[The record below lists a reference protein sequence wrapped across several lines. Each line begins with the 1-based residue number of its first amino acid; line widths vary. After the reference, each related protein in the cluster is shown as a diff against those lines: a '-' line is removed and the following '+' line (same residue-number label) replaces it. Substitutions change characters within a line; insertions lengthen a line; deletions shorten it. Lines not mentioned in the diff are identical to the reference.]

1 MPLKVSSS
9 LPQALQ
15 MKLRPNRA
23 AAPGKSDIPV
33 PKRPSAVVTAE
44 KKEKQHAKEVKQTA
58 LNDRIKALSKLED
71 EMAKQDKENNLKV
84 NHPPISTKPKVTRKR
99 GNVAVAAGEK
109 PQSSR
114 AIADM

>member
-15 MKLRPNRA
+15 MKLRLNHT
-23 AAPGKSDIPV
+23 AAPCKPDMPA
-33 PKRPSAVVTAE
+33 PKRLLAVVMAE
-44 KKEKQHAKEVKQTA
+44 KKEKQHAKEVKQKA
-58 LNDRIKALSKLED
+58 LDDGIKALSKLED
-71 EMAKQDKENNLKV
+71 KMAKQDKENHLKV
-84 NHPPISTKPKVTRKR
+84 NHPPILTKPKVTRKKD
-99 GNVAVAAGEK
+99 NVAVTAGEK